1 MSESYEA
8 ARTPPE
14 IGAVSNA
21 TQPSAGEPVL
31 FEKRSALDVALAN
44 RIARAAWSVE
54 VFRMKGMLTGPNV
67 RHYCPLKG

>member
-1 MSESYEA
+1 MSESSEA
-8 ARTPPE
+8 ARVSPE
-14 IGAVSNA
+14 VGAVSSA
-21 TQPSAGEPVL
+21 TQPSAHEPVL

-67 RHYCPLKG
+67 RPYCSLKG